1 MGVRTSSGGVMMNHD
16 TEGTKNMTTA
26 QDRDRKEQGDIE
38 AMVATVKS
46 ADRPAGP
53 RSRADEAMMELWNE
67 ADAAKKYL
75 TEEQAKECV
84 VRNRGAERLFQATFG
99 PEALIGLHEEWSEL
113 EGAWS

>member
-1 MGVRTSSGGVMMNHD
+1 MAKIG
-16 TEGTKNMTTA
+16 
-26 QDRDRKEQGDIE
+26 DRDRKEQGDIE

-67 ADAAKKYL
+67 EDAAKKYL
-75 TEEQAKECV
+75 TEEEAWACV
-84 VRNRGAERLFQATFG
+84 LQKRGAERLFHATFG

-113 EGAWS
+113 EGTN